1 MTGSTA
7 LGGNPRLKIMTIK
20 TIDNTNIKYGVIK
33 YGSKLINGKPNTN
46 VKTTVN
52 NKIFIKICFILKIWI
67 TRNILTC
74 ITLVA

>member
-1 MTGSTA
+1 MYNLVA
-7 LGGNPRLKIMTIK
+7 FLLKIIK
-20 TIDNTNIKYGVIK
+20 IKATHNPNTKYGVIK

-74 ITLVA
+74 ITLIA